1 MTNASSEQA
10 VSGAIQTDG
19 GPVFHSVLDMVG
31 RTPMLEVTKLD
42 TGPCRLF
49 LKMESQNPAASI
61 KDRIGLSMIEAAERD
76 GRIDPNAAEK
86 PVLVEATA
94 GNTGLGL
101 ALVAGQRGYKLI
113 VVVPDKMAKEK
124 IMHLR
129 AMGAEVRTARSDVTK
144 GHPEYYQEVAARIAQ
159 ETPNS
164 LYINQF
170 ANDDNAAAHY
180 NTTGP
185 EIQAQINALGLNVD
199 AFVVGVGSGGT
210 LTGCGNYFREQNPNC
225 KIVLSDPAG
234 SILEPLVNRGEDVTA
249 GAWLV
254 EGMGED
260 FVPDV
265 CDIKLVDEAIAV
277 TDAESFVAGR
287 ELLLKEG
294 ILGGSSTGCL
304 LHAALAWC
312 RKQTEPKTCVTF
324 VCDNGAK
331 YLSKMY
337 NDFWMIDNGF
347 IQREQRGDLRDLIA
361 RRHSQR
367 EDFTLKPDD
376 TLGNALKTMK
386 LYDVSQVAVVE
397 PLPDP
402 DKTGKRR
409 SKAIG
414 IIDES
419 DVLLAL
425 LNEGTNLDSPV
436 SEFMTKRLETIPP
449 SASIESLVPIFRAD
463 RVAIIADHGDH
474 DRFMGLITR
483 IDLINYLRAQRPT
496 D

>member
-1 MTNASSEQA
+1 MPNAPSPHAESVVVET
-10 VSGAIQTDG
+10 SG
-19 GPVFHSVLDMVG
+19 GPVFGNVLDMVG
-31 RTPMLEVTKLD
+31 RTPMIEVTKLD

-61 KDRIGLSMIEAAERD
+61 KDRIGISMIEAAEAD
-76 GRIDPNAAEK
+76 GRIDANATEK
-86 PVLVEATA
+86 PTLVEATA

-144 GHPEYYQEVAARIAQ
+144 GHPEYYQEVAAKIAEQ
-159 ETPNS
+159 TPNS

-180 NTTGP
+180 NTTAP
-185 EIQAQINALGLNVD
+185 EITAQIAAMGLTLD
-199 AFVVGVGSGGT
+199 GFVVGVGSGGT
-210 LTGCGNYFREQNPNC
+210 LTGAGKYFKEHNPEC

-234 SILEPLVNRGEDVTA
+234 SILEPLHCRGENVTA

-265 CDIKLVDEAIAV
+265 CDMSLVDDAYAV
-277 TDAESFVAGR
+277 TDAESFNAGR

-294 ILGGSSTGCL
+294 LLGGSSTGCL
-304 LHAALAWC
+304 LHAALQWC

-347 IQREQRGDLRDLIA
+347 IKRDKQGDLRDLIA

-367 EDFTLKPDD
+367 EDFTLKPTD
-376 TLGNALKTMK
+376 TLANALKTMK
-386 LYDVSQVAVVE
+386 LYDVSQVAIVE
-397 PLPDP
+397 SLPDP

-425 LNEGTNLDSPV
+425 LNEDTLLDRPV
-436 SEFMTKRLETIPP
+436 SEFMTKRLETIAHDSP
-449 SASIESLVPIFRAD
+449 IESLVPIFRAD
-463 RVAIIADHGDH
+463 RVAIVADPDDS

-483 IDLINYLRAQRPT
+483 IDMINYLRTQRPT

>member
-1 MTNASSEQA
+1 MSNAPSPQA
-10 VSGAIQTDG
+10 VSGVLQTAG

-31 RTPMLEVTKLD
+31 HTPMLEVTRLD

-61 KDRIGLSMIEAAERD
+61 KDRIGISMIEAAERD
-76 GRIDPNAAEK
+76 GRIDPNAGEK

-101 ALVAGQRGYKLI
+101 ALVAGQRGYRLI

-144 GHPEYYQEVAARIAQ
+144 GHPEYYQEVAARIAK

-170 ANDDNAAAHY
+170 ANPDNASAHS
-180 NTTGP
+180 TTTAP
-185 EIQAQINALGLNVD
+185 EIAAQIGALGLTVD

-210 LTGCGNYFREQNPNC
+210 LTGAGGYFKKHNPGC
-225 KIVLSDPAG
+225 RIILADPAG
-234 SILEPLVNRGEDVTA
+234 SILEPLHCRGEHA
-249 GAWLV
+249 EPGAWLV

-260 FVPDV
+260 FVPEV
-265 CDIKLVDEAIAV
+265 CDMSLLDDAYAV
-277 TDAESFVAGR
+277 TDADSFHAGR
-287 ELLLKEG
+287 ELLLREG

-304 LHAALAWC
+304 LHAALLWC

-347 IQREQRGDLRDLIA
+347 IERERFGDLRDLIA

-367 EDFTLKPDD
+367 EDFTLDPND
-376 TLGNALKTMK
+376 TLANALKTMK
-386 LYDVSQVAVVE
+386 LYDVSQVAIVE

-402 DKTGKRR
+402 ARTGKRR
-409 SKAIG
+409 SRAIG

-425 LNEGTNLDSPV
+425 LNEGTSLDSPV
-436 SEFMTKRLETIPP
+436 SEFMTRRLETI
-449 SASIESLVPIFRAD
+449 AHNADIKALVPIFRAD
-463 RVAIIADHGDH
+463 RVAIVADHADN

-483 IDLINYLRAQRPT
+483 IDMINYLRAQRPT

>member
-1 MTNASSEQA
+1 
-10 VSGAIQTDG
+10 
-19 GPVFHSVLDMVG
+19 MVG
-31 RTPMLEVTKLD
+31 RTPMIEVTKLD

-61 KDRIGLSMIEAAERD
+61 KDRIGISMIEAAEAD
-76 GRIDPNAAEK
+76 GRIDPNADEK
-86 PVLVEATA
+86 PTLIEGTA

-129 AMGAEVRTARSDVTK
+129 AMGADVRMARSDVTK
-144 GHPEYYQEVAARIAQ
+144 GHPDYYQDVAARIAK

-180 NTTGP
+180 DTTAP
-185 EIQAQINALGLNVD
+185 EIAAQIDALGLTLD

-210 LTGCGNYFREQNPNC
+210 LTGAGRYFKEHNPDC
-225 KIVLSDPAG
+225 KIVLADPAG
-234 SILEPLVNRGEDVTA
+234 SILEPLHCRGEHVTA

-265 CDIKLVDEAIAV
+265 CDMNLVDDAIAV
-277 TDAESFVAGR
+277 TDGESFLAGR
-287 ELLLKEG
+287 ELLMKEG
-294 ILGGSSTGCL
+294 LLGGSSTGCL
-304 LHAALAWC
+304 LHAALEWC

-347 IQREQRGDLRDLIA
+347 IERDKHNDLRDLIA
-361 RRHSQR
+361 RRHSNR
-367 EDFTLKPDD
+367 EDFTLKPTD
-376 TLGNALKTMK
+376 TLGGALKTMK
-386 LYDVSQVAVVE
+386 LYDVSQVAIVE

-402 DKTGKRR
+402 EKTGKRR
-409 SKAIG
+409 SRAIG

-425 LNEGTNLDSPV
+425 LSEGTSLDSPV

-449 SASIESLVPIFRAD
+449 DAEIKTLVPIFRSD
-463 RVAIIADHGDH
+463 RVAIIADPDDS